1 MLKPEEI
8 LKFIQDDSA
17 SEKKKFARMG
27 QRYYEGNH
35 DIENYRLYYYN
46 ENGKLVEDKNRSNIK
61 ISHPFFSE
69 LVEQAAQYM
78 LSGKDGFMKSDNPSL
93 QKVLDERFNENDDFI
108 AETYELLIG
117 AMSKGFEYMYAY
129 TREDGS
135 TAFQCTDSIGVV
147 EVRAKDTDD
156 GCQYMIYRYTDRIE
170 KGRKKINRIEVH
182 DKEQVYFYVQDGENS
197 VPVLDPDA
205 KLNPKPHKT
214 YRKEGSKDIYYD
226 DFGYIP
232 FFRLDNCKKQFSD
245 LRPVKA
251 LIDDYDLMACGLS
264 NNIQDASEYLVVV
277 KGFQGDNM
285 EELMQN
291 IRTKKHVGVDGDS
304 GGDVDFKTVDIPYEA
319 RKIKLEMDE
328 KNIYK
333 FGFGLN
339 MAGFKDTAATT
350 NIAIKAM
357 YSLLDLKANRLEIR
371 LKQFLRKIL
380 EVVLREVNEEQGTAY
395 QTSDVYFD
403 FAREIPT
410 NEKENADIEL
420 VEAQRRQAEV
430 NTVISL
436 ADTLDDDTVLKLICE
451 QLDIDY
457 SEVKDKLPKDDGGS
471 EGMTQSAIDGIVVEE

>member
-8 LKFIQDDSA
+8 LRFIQDDST
-17 SEKKKFARMG
+17 SEKKKFARLG

-35 DIENYRLYYYN
+35 DIESYELYYYN
-46 ENGKLVEDKNRSNIK
+46 ENGDLVRDTNRSNIK

-78 LSGKDGFMKSDNPSL
+78 LSGKDGFMKSDNPNL
-93 QKVLDERFNENDDFI
+93 QKVLDARFNENDDFI
-108 AETYELLIG
+108 AEIYELLIG

-129 TREDGS
+129 IKEDGS
-135 TAFQCTDSIGVV
+135 TAFQCADSIGVV

-156 GCQYMIYRYTDRIE
+156 GCQYVIYRYTDHIE
-170 KGRKKINRIEVH
+170 KGRKKINRIEVY
-182 DKEQVYFYVQDGENS
+182 DKEQVYFYVQDGDS
-197 VPVLDPDA
+197 AVPELDPA
-205 KLNPKPHKT
+205 VKLNPRPHKM
-214 YRKEGSKDIYYD
+214 YREEGSEDIYYD

-232 FFRLDNCKKQFSD
+232 FFRLDNCQKQFSD
-245 LRPVKA
+245 LRPIKA

-277 KGFQGDNM
+277 KGFQGNNM

-291 IRTKKHVGVDGDS
+291 IKTKKHIGVDGD
-304 GGDVDFKTVDIPYEA
+304 GGGGVDFKTVDIPYEA
-319 RKIKLEMDE
+319 RKAKLEMDE

-357 YSLLDLKANRLEIR
+357 YSLLDLKANKLEIR

-380 EVVLREVNEEQGTAY
+380 EVVLREINEEQGTAY
-395 QTSDVYFD
+395 KISNVYFD
-403 FAREIPT
+403 FTREIPT
-410 NEKENADIEL
+410 NEKENADVEL
-420 VEAQRRQAEV
+420 VEAQRRQAEI
-430 NTVISL
+430 NTISSL
-436 ADTLDDDTVLKLICE
+436 ADTLDDETVLKLICE

-457 SEVKDKLPKDDGGS
+457 AEVKAKLPNDAGDSGGT
-471 EGMTQSAIDGIVVEE
+471 TQKVIDGIVVEE

>member
-1 MLKPEEI
+1 
-8 LKFIQDDSA
+8 
-17 SEKKKFARMG
+17 
-27 QRYYEGNH
+27 
-35 DIENYRLYYYN
+35 
-46 ENGKLVEDKNRSNIK
+46 
-61 ISHPFFSE
+61 
-69 LVEQAAQYM
+69 
-78 LSGKDGFMKSDNPSL
+78 
-93 QKVLDERFNENDDFI
+93 
-108 AETYELLIG
+108 
-117 AMSKGFEYMYAY
+117 
-129 TREDGS
+129 
-135 TAFQCTDSIGVV
+135 
-147 EVRAKDTDD
+147 
-156 GCQYMIYRYTDRIE
+156 
-170 KGRKKINRIEVH
+170 
-182 DKEQVYFYVQDGENS
+182 
-197 VPVLDPDA
+197 
-205 KLNPKPHKT
+205 
-214 YRKEGSKDIYYD
+214 
-226 DFGYIP
+226 
-232 FFRLDNCKKQFSD
+232 
-245 LRPVKA
+245 
-251 LIDDYDLMACGLS
+251 
-264 NNIQDASEYLVVV
+264 
-277 KGFQGDNM
+277 
-285 EELMQN
+285 
-291 IRTKKHVGVDGDS
+291 
-304 GGDVDFKTVDIPYEA
+304 
-319 RKIKLEMDE
+319 MDE